1 MPNDSFKK
9 LYIDELKDLYSA
21 ENQFV
26 KAPVPRQNSARPQNQ

>member
-26 KAPVPRQNSARPQNQ
+26 KAVPRQNSARPQNQ